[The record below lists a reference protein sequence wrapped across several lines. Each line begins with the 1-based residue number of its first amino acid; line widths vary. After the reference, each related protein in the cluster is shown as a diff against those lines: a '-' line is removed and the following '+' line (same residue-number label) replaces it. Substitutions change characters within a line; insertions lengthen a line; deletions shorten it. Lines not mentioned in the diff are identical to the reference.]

1 MTTGEA
7 LRWAEQQ
14 VGRPV
19 SMNTLKSWLRR
30 HPDWPGLV
38 QVGSRRYVWNAFA
51 LQFLLLMCDSRL
63 GTKSNSETQTD
74 F

>member
-14 VGRPV
+14 IGRPV

-30 HPDWPGLV
+30 HPDWPGIHR
-38 QVGSRRYVWNAFA
+38 VGSGRLIWNGYA
-51 LQFLLLMCDSRL
+51 LQFLLLLCDSRL
-63 GTKSNSETQTD
+63 GTKPKSETQL
-74 F
+74 